1 MGQKP
6 NKYHISDEGIIY
18 RINDDGSFTSV
29 GNIDDIEKKQS
40 VNTTVKTYPS
50 TSNRKKSH
58 NTENIGWWK
67 RNYNWFWFA
76 TLVVFI
82 GWFISCFSCAWPEYP
97 MYDDE
102 NFIIGYYSADNTI
115 KILTNVCLIL
125 LCYILSWILST
136 KKKYIILIIQL
147 LVVFFASFCAYGIYC
162 LCEPEYSNL
171 LINLYSIPLIM
182 WIIAI
187 FINIKT

>member
-6 NKYHISDEGIIY
+6 NKYHISDDGIIY

-29 GNIDDIEKKQS
+29 GNIDDIEKKQT
-40 VNTTVKTYPS
+40 VNTTVKTHPS

-82 GWFISCFSCAWPEYP
+82 VWFISCLSCGEFPVYNDEY
-97 MYDDE
+97 
-102 NFIIGYYSADNTI
+102 FVIGIYCNNVP
-115 KILTNVCLIL
+115 ILTNGCLIL

-147 LVVFFASFCAYGIYC
+147 LVVFFASFCAYGNYC
-162 LCEPEYSNL
+162 LCDPKYSDL
-171 LINLYSIPLIM
+171 LIYLYSIPLIM
-182 WIIAI
+182 WIIALCLSI
-187 FINIKT
+187 FKRK